1 MKYPVCS
8 FLDLLEKSRV
18 ISQQP
23 GERSYHIFYQLLT
36 GADQELL
43 NELLLTRQVKSYR
56 FIENGEVAV
65 DNLDDTEE
73 FQATIVSTSLTINR
87 FSILI

>member
-1 MKYPVCS
+1 MSKTDSYT
-8 FLDLLEKSRV
+8 DLLEKSRV

-23 GERSYHIFYQLLT
+23 GERCYHIFYQLLA

-56 FIENGEVAV
+56 FVENGEVSV
-65 DNLDDTEE
+65 DNLDDAEE
-73 FQATIVSTSLTINR
+73 FAATNVRKIVVGGW
-87 FSILI
+87 

>member
-1 MKYPVCS
+1 M
-8 FLDLLEKSRV
+8 

-23 GERSYHIFYQLLT
+23 GERGYHIFYQLLG

-56 FIENGEVAV
+56 FVENGEVSV
-65 DNLDDTEE
+65 DNVDDAEE
-73 FQATIVSTSLTINR
+73 YIATNVSETLK
-87 FSILI
+87 